1 MTEVDLIN
9 SLASLDST
17 EQKSWMFNF
26 GYELTVWARDCYGG
40 EQREVDAK
48 ALMGFNEIQHRVY
61 GRIAA
66 LVRSDEWTEQSYI
79 EGVMQ
84 MARAYGIEGQVSA
97 VLKKT
102 TSNLPQPEKS
112 NVYVKLL
119 DEGTDTI
126 RPTTAI
132 SLGNG
137 LYELQPTDDYDAADE
152 TWEFLPGT
160 KVEAIKTTIGG
171 KLLLLAV
178 ATARGNRNN
187 NV

>member
-1 MTEVDLIN
+1 MTETDLIN
-9 SLASLDST
+9 SLASLDSAK
-17 EQKSWMFNF
+17 QRSWMFNF
-26 GYELTVWARDCYGG
+26 GYELTVWARDCYGS
-40 EQREVDAK
+40 EQHEADAK

-66 LVRSDEWTEQSYI
+66 LGRSEEWTERSYI

-84 MARAYGIEGQVSA
+84 MARAYGIEGRVSA
-97 VLKKT
+97 ALEKT
-102 TSNLPQPEKS
+102 TSNLSRPEEP
-112 NVYVKLL
+112 NVYVKLVG
-119 DEGTDTI
+119 EGTDTI

-132 SLGNG
+132 SLGDG
-137 LYELQPTDDYDAADE
+137 LYELQPTNDYDPEDE
-152 TWEFLPGT
+152 TWEFVPGS
-160 KVEAIKTTIGG
+160 KVEVERTTIGG